1 MTPERLSKLERV
13 AANRRFD
20 LTVVLEN
27 VHDPHNIAAVMRT
40 CDAVGVAEIF
50 VIDNQVKLNKRI
62 GKKTSSSANK
72 WIQVHQFEE
81 ASTCIERLKLKYQKI
96 YCTHLDAEAKS
107 IYDIDFTQ
115 SVALVFGNEHEGVS
129 QELLKA
135 CHGNF
140 IIPQIGMIS
149 SLNISVACAV
159 TLYECFRQRSLAAP
173 KAPGPENKNLLQ
185 RWLAEAA
192 E

>member
-62 GKKTSSSANK
+62 GKKP
-72 WIQVHQFEE
+72 V
-81 ASTCIERLKLKYQKI
+81 
-96 YCTHLDAEAKS
+96 
-107 IYDIDFTQ
+107 
-115 SVALVFGNEHEGVS
+115 
-129 QELLKA
+129 
-135 CHGNF
+135 
-140 IIPQIGMIS
+140 
-149 SLNISVACAV
+149 
-159 TLYECFRQRSLAAP
+159 AAP
-173 KAPGPENKNLLQ
+173 INGYKYINLRRLP
-185 RWLAEAA
+185 LA
-192 E
+192 